1 MIIWSNA
8 ELWWII
14 NKPRRKDIILVDFE
28 VHCVVAPSAE
38 PTRNLRRPLGPRD
51 AQKRSRNCTRHLF
64 KLSTSPPQIGL
75 HVWGIYFAYLVVW
88 NTIRITS
95 NYCPPDRQYDFE
107 CCSKSSKN
115 AMPKLQTVLILVWE
129 SYKLERKNKCDRAS
143 LNKIRIA
150 LSYVHIFVLE
160 YNKLIQLWL
169 LQSIRI

>member
-8 ELWWII
+8 EFWWII

-28 VHCVVAPSAE
+28 VHCVGAPSAE
-38 PTRNLRRPLGPRD
+38 PIRNLRRPWGPRD

-107 CCSKSSKN
+107 CCSN
-115 AMPKLQTVLILVWE
+115 
-129 SYKLERKNKCDRAS
+129 
-143 LNKIRIA
+143 
-150 LSYVHIFVLE
+150 
-160 YNKLIQLWL
+160 NKLIQLWI
-169 LQSIRI
+169 LQSIRIENTKSIVIDILLETPKHNIHSNIQVIWIITSKCVRYCFVNRRFL